1 MLQIRELQ
9 KIAQDETKTYSER
22 IEALE
27 EILNLQKQIGEHTSI
42 IQETEEQITSL
53 KKEQARQEE
62 LKQKLLA
69 QQKNDL
75 QTQADFLN
83 QLIKSLGNA
92 FSRFG
97 EVGELIGTILNDI
110 KFTVEEIVQDG
121 EVIGYRLINPFEKIE
136 ELTANIQQNIAQWAI
151 GSIADMF
158 VGIVSAMQDMTKTY
172 DKFAEQST
180 TDLAELLKNYRDFE
194 QNLRKLR
201 ELQAAQIGTQ
211 IGSTAVGGLIGFFL
225 GGPLGALIG
234 AGIGAAVGTGIAQA
248 FDAQIEELK
257 KKLQATWQEVKE
269 ALGTDIDS
277 VASALERAF
286 DASTY
291 EEFVTNFSQSLEEMT
306 KQALIRAFLASEAM
320 QPLFDTL
327 SDTITTAV
335 LDGVLTA
342 EELQAIKE
350 AGEKITEAAKPFFE
364 ALQQLFDS
372 AEEIGTGIEH
382 TASESIRTSI
392 TEETANRL
400 AALLSTI
407 NLNVATIKDKLV
419 DGTIRVE
426 VTNLANYIISPR
438 EYLLASGG

>member
-1 MLQIRELQ
+1 
-9 KIAQDETKTYSER
+9 
-22 IEALE
+22 
-27 EILNLQKQIGEHTSI
+27 
-42 IQETEEQITSL
+42 
-53 KKEQARQEE
+53 
-62 LKQKLLA
+62 
-69 QQKNDL
+69 
-75 QTQADFLN
+75 
-83 QLIKSLGNA
+83 
-92 FSRFG
+92 
-97 EVGELIGTILNDI
+97 
-110 KFTVEEIVQDG
+110 
-121 EVIGYRLINPFEKIE
+121 
-136 ELTANIQQNIAQWAI
+136 
-151 GSIADMF
+151 MF

-180 TDLAELLKNYRDFE
+180 TDLAELLKNYRNFE

-211 IGSTAVGGLIGFFL
+211 IGSTAVGGLIGFLL

-248 FDAQIEELK
+248 FDAQIEEIK

-306 KQALIRAFLASEAM
+306 KQALIKAFLASEAM
-320 QPLFDTL
+320 QPLFDEL
-327 SDTITTAV
+327 SDTITAAV

-342 EELQAIKE
+342 EELQEIRQ
-350 AGEKITEAAKPFFE
+350 AGEKITEAAAPFFE

-372 AEEIGTGIEH
+372 AGTGIEH

-400 AALLSTI
+400 GALLSTI
-407 NLNVATIKDKLV
+407 NLNVATIKDKIV
-419 DGTIRVE
+419 DGIIKVE
-426 VTNLANYIISPR
+426 VTNLANYIISPK
-438 EYLLASGG
+438 EYLLATGG